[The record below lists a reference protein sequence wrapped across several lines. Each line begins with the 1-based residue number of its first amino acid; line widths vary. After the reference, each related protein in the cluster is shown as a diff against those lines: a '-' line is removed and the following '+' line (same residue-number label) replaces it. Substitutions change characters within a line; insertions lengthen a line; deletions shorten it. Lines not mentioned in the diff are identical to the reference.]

1 MGDAK
6 PVVDNISNFYNQG
19 DREEKNV
26 SDFWDRW
33 HSKFRKIFE
42 ETFFAIAYASL
53 RKSTDFLMD
62 EIK

>member
-6 PVVDNISNFYNQG
+6 PVVDKISNFGNQR
-19 DREEKNV
+19 DREKKNV
-26 SDFWDRW
+26 LDFWDRW

-42 ETFFAIAYASL
+42 ETFFAFAFASL
-53 RKSTDFLMD
+53 RIMTDFLID